1 MSSPTEA
8 ADRGSSGWR
17 KGEAD
22 EVNDIDGDRGGK
34 RGCLCCNGRLST
46 ARGPWRRPVL
56 LQQRG
61 CGLLS
66 VDSPALSPY
75 LHHEAGFHAGPLG
88 SATC

>member
-1 MSSPTEA
+1 MRSTILMVTEME
-8 ADRGSSGWR
+8 
-17 KGEAD
+17 GEGACA
-22 EVNDIDGDRGGK
+22 VMGTY
-34 RGCLCCNGRLST
+34 LT

-61 CGLLS
+61 CGLPS